1 MMTKVGAG
9 GAASCGGLVDYLEKE
24 NKLKPEQQAELW
36 FSQNREQLAG
46 HEVVAE
52 IDTNKRNLGRED
64 AKYYQVILA
73 PSQAE
78 LAHIGS
84 DPQKLQAFTRAAM
97 EAYAANFGK
106 GIESRDLV
114 WFAKVEH
121 SRSYSY
127 TDRAVQLGEQP
138 KGTVKL
144 GDQTHVHVIVS
155 RTENLRQY
163 AEGKAIGQHARKN
176 PYHLSP
182 MTNHKATT
190 KGVVT
195 GGFERN
201 GFSQRT
207 EQTFDQ
213 TFGYERALTE
223 SFRYLHG
230 MRYGDEPMRQQ
241 LHQEATQEAQKRA
254 QSHELSQRTE
264 SSLQMGKAPEIEQ
277 MDDLRQALGQ
287 AYRQKDFDDL
297 GAALSVAQAERDRQR
312 QVQEKLAEEA
322 RKHAQQT
329 RLTEEQQKR
338 HQQPKIER
346 EPENAPRHGRSHR
359 L

>member
-1 MMTKVGAG
+1 MMTKVGG
-9 GAASCGGLVDYLEKE
+9 GGKASSGGLAAYLDKE
-24 NKLKPEQQAELW
+24 TPDLW
-36 FSQNREQLAG
+36 FSQRQEQLATP
-46 HEVVAE
+46 EIVAQL
-52 IDTNKRNLGRED
+52 DANKRNLGRED
-64 AKYYQVILA
+64 DKYYQIVLA

-84 DPQKLQAFTRAAM
+84 DPQQLQAFTRIAM
-97 EAYAANFGK
+97 EQYAQNFGK
-106 GIESRDLV
+106 GIESADLV
-114 WFAKVEH
+114 WFAKIEH
-121 SRSYSY
+121 GRSYDH
-127 TDRAVQLGEQP
+127 TDRAVQLGDQA
-138 KGTVKL
+138 KGVAKP

-163 AEGKAIGQHARKN
+163 AEGKASGQHERKN

-207 EQTFDQ
+207 EQAFDQ
-213 TFGYERALTE
+213 TFGYDRALTE

-230 MRYGDEPMRQQ
+230 MRYGDEPTRQQ
-241 LHQEATQEAQKRA
+241 LQQEATTDAQKRA
-254 QSHELSQRTE
+254 QSHDQGRRVEMH
-264 SSLQMGKAPEIEQ
+264 LQVGKAPEIEPV
-277 MDDLRQALGQ
+277 DDLRAALGQ
-287 AYRQKDFDDL
+287 AYRQKDFDEL
-297 GAALSVAQAERDRQR
+297 GAALQLAQAERDRQR

-322 RKHAQQT
+322 RKHAQEMNQRT
-329 RLTEEQQKR
+329 EQQK
-338 HQQPKIER
+338 QPLLPKIEQDH
-346 EPENAPRHGRSHR
+346 ENAPRRGRGLH